1 MSRDA
6 DLAPDLLSQH
16 KAELHELLRDL
27 LTPLASWSP
36 AGQPTQLVSSAVRLI
51 GVYGKWMHAEA
62 PQLLQART
70 YSRLTSK
77 HISVPRLKADPP
89 AAGAD
94 LLLSTY
100 GTYRGAGADLLP
112 TYF

>member
-36 AGQPTQLVSSAVRLI
+36 AGQPAQLVSSAVRLI

-77 HISVPRLKADPP
+77 HIRYLQGCRRGLTP
-89 AAGAD
+89 D
-94 LLLSTY
+94 LLLNTY

-112 TYF
+112 TYI